1 MKKSVSISI
10 FVLGLFAGSLTLMH
24 SGEAAV
30 LPFQNVLHGL
40 AASLSSPDAL
50 ARYMWRNFSVE
61 SDQSNFGQEDH
72 WQSPEELLATRKGD
86 CEDFA
91 RFAYE
96 ILRMNGRTAFM
107 INIYGRH
114 GYGHT
119 VCVFSE
125 NGRYDVIDGTD
136 VKRLQTHSL
145 TDIFGKIYPQW
156 EKAAIVKT
164 AAGTSHGI
172 LLKQFHR

>member
-1 MKKSVSISI
+1 M
-10 FVLGLFAGSLTLMH
+10 LH

-30 LPFQNVLHGL
+30 LPFQNVLSGL
-40 AASLSSPDAL
+40 AASLSSPDTL
-50 ARYMWRNFSVE
+50 ARYMWKNFSVE

-96 ILRMNGRTAFM
+96 ILRMNGRKAFM
-107 INIYGRH
+107 ISVYGKG

-119 VCVFSE
+119 VCVFLE
-125 NGRYDVIDGTD
+125 NGRYNVIDDTE
-136 VKRLQTHSL
+136 VKRLQARSL
-145 TDIFGKIYPQW
+145 TDVFGKIYPQW
-156 EKAAIVKT
+156 EKAALVKT
-164 AAGTSHGI
+164 SPNSAHGI
-172 LLKQFHR
+172 VLKEFHR